1 MRPGHCDYI
10 CRFEGKGVVSY
21 ARAASLAVAAEEMRQ
36 PGWIRPS
43 AADLGGHR
51 EEEGIHHSDT

>member
-1 MRPGHCDYI
+1 M
-10 CRFEGKGVVSY
+10 VSY
-21 ARAASLAVAAEEMRQ
+21 ARAVSLAVAAEEMRQ
-36 PGWIRPS
+36 PGWIGPS